1 MMSNGA
7 VVKVLEPHDR
17 ERATIARVSEI
28 DDLLW
33 GLRERIRSGE
43 LIGEED
49 AIDEKIWVPA

>member
-1 MMSNGA
+1 MSNGA

>member
-1 MMSNGA
+1 LHVFLRSM
-7 VVKVLEPHDR
+7 
-17 ERATIARVSEI
+17 IC
-28 DDLLW
+28 LW